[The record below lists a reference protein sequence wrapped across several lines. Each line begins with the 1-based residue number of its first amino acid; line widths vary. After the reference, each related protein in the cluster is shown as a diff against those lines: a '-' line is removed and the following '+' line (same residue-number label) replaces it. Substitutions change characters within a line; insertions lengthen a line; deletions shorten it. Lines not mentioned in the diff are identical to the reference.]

1 LNPTITGCNH
11 QSSIRPN
18 SASVTSIYQKVL
30 GFIDTP
36 DPAAFEPLA
45 LEIFDYQF
53 SYVSPYHAYCT
64 SLGITPRTVRKV
76 AEIPPVSTVAFK
88 YASIENRNEPPSS
101 ASRMFF
107 TSGTTIGKSERGRH
121 LVPRPE
127 VYRASA
133 LNHLRRMLFPD
144 SARTAML
151 SLHPTADRMRESS
164 LSQMISWCSEEFG
177 NGVAMCAATPQ
188 AVDAVAAIQF
198 LRESTLRA
206 TPVSILGTTASFDTL
221 FAAMDTDRM
230 TLVLPP
236 GSRLM
241 DTGGAKGQAVPLDA
255 AQVAELATCK
265 LGIATDLVI
274 NEYGMTE
281 MCSQLYDA
289 TRFNSSHSAAAGK
302 RVKLAPPW
310 LRASAL
316 DPVTLSPVPDGE
328 IGLLAF
334 FDLANVG
341 AVSALMT
348 EDLCIVSGDG
358 VAIVGR
364 VSGDPRGCALAI
376 EEYASREHALAANRP
391 IA

>member
-1 LNPTITGCNH
+1 
-11 QSSIRPN
+11 
-18 SASVTSIYQKVL
+18 VTSIYQKVL
-30 GFIDTP
+30 GFIDAP
-36 DPAAFEPLA
+36 DSAAFEALA
-45 LEIFDYQF
+45 LEVFDYQF
-53 SYVSPYHAYCT
+53 SHVSPYHAYCI
-64 SLGITPRTVRKV
+64 SLGITPQTVQKM

-88 YASIENRNEPPSS
+88 YASMENRSEPASS
-101 ASRMFF
+101 ASRLFF

-133 LNHLRRMLFPD
+133 LNHLRRMLFLD
-144 SARTAML
+144 GARTAML

-164 LSQMISWCSEEFG
+164 LSQMISWCIEEFG
-177 NGVAMCAATPQ
+177 NGAAMCATTPN
-188 AVDAVAAIQF
+188 AVDAAAAIQF
-198 LRESTLRA
+198 LRETALA
-206 TPVSILGTTASFDTL
+206 TTPVSILGTTASFATL
-221 FAAMDTDRM
+221 FTAMDTDRIA
-230 TLVLPP
+230 LALPP

-241 DTGGAKGQAVPLDA
+241 DTGGAKGQAIPLDP
-255 AQVAELATCK
+255 AQVAELAACK
-265 LGIATDLVI
+265 LGIATDMVI

-289 TRFNSSHSAAAGK
+289 TRFNSGHGAPAGK

-316 DPVTLSPVPDGE
+316 DPVTLRPVPNGE

-348 EDLCIVSGDG
+348 EDLGIVSGDG

-376 EEYASREHALAANRP
+376 EEYASRERALAANRP